1 MIMRET
7 AVRASR
13 VRHEHDIITQKKPQ
27 AKDVITR
34 RLVGDEIV
42 DIYDTLETVI
52 DGDNEYL
59 NPIAPKRRKYL
70 AEESGDITPASSAS
84 SSPQETAPEMNLS
97 VPMEPLSIT
106 NNGISLALP
115 IIQKPAEPVH
125 TNEQKEKSELE
136 QLLEE
141 TSIAI
146 KQSPL
151 KTVGSKHLY
160 TLLPRQCEINAYRY
174 VKEDV
179 KYQIIHKSET
189 MTYSLYSIP
198 Q

>member
-34 RLVGDEIV
+34 RLVGNEIV

-52 DGDNEYL
+52 DRNNEYL

-70 AEESGDITPASSAS
+70 AEESDDKSSS
-84 SSPQETAPEMNLS
+84 SSPQGNVPEMDPVSLPAPS
-97 VPMEPLSIT
+97 EFVSIT
-106 NNGISLALP
+106 NDGVSLALP
-115 IIQKPAEPVH
+115 VIQRPAADCTHVDSP
-125 TNEQKEKSELE
+125 EQLSEKSELE
-136 QLLEE
+136 RLLEE
-141 TSIAI
+141 TSVAI

-160 TLLPRQCEINAYRY
+160 TFLPRQCEINAYRY

-179 KYQIIHKSET
+179 KYSIIYRTET
-189 MTYSLYSIP
+189 FIN
-198 Q
+198 

>member
-1 MIMRET
+1 MRET

-34 RLVGDEIV
+34 RLVGNEIV
-42 DIYDTLETVI
+42 DIYDSLETAI
-52 DGDNEYL
+52 DRDSEYL

-70 AEESGDITPASSAS
+70 AEESDDLSSIT
-84 SSPQETAPEMNLS
+84 SSPQEAVLEADPVSLP
-97 VPMEPLSIT
+97 VPIEPLTIA
-106 NNGISLALP
+106 NNGVSLALP
-115 IIQKPAEPVH
+115 AVQKPVDSIHNDQLP
-125 TNEQKEKSELE
+125 EKSELE
-136 QLLEE
+136 RLLEE
-141 TSIAI
+141 TSVTI

-179 KYQIIHKSET
+179 KYYITQKTES
-189 MTYSLYSIP
+189 YC
-198 Q
+198 